1 MKPDSDAPRARPV
14 GVSLIAALFLI
25 TSAYLIV
32 VGAVML
38 LSSGAISMSS
48 GADLLGGLEVAG
60 PFMFLLIALVATAI
74 GVGLL
79 QLHNWARRLAILTTL
94 LGMVLLLPSVS
105 SAVLDYRIS
114 KLVWGGLGVMVR
126 AMIVWYLYQQP
137 VKEVFIH

>member
-1 MKPDSDAPRARPV
+1 MPRPI
-14 GVSLIAALFLI
+14 GVSLIAALFLL

-38 LSSGAISMSS
+38 LSPGAISMSS

-79 QLHNWARRLAILTTL
+79 RLHNWARRLAILTTL

-105 SAVLDYRIS
+105 SAVLDFRIS

-137 VKEVFIH
+137 VKEVFIR

>member
-1 MKPDSDAPRARPV
+1 
-14 GVSLIAALFLI
+14 
-25 TSAYLIV
+25 
-32 VGAVML
+32 
-38 LSSGAISMSS
+38 
-48 GADLLGGLEVAG
+48 
-60 PFMFLLIALVATAI
+60 LVATAI

>member
-1 MKPDSDAPRARPV
+1 MPRPI
-14 GVSLIAALFLI
+14 GVSLIATLFLL

-38 LSSGAISMSS
+38 LSPGTISMSA

-60 PFMFLLIALVATAI
+60 PYMFLLIALVGVAI
-74 GVGLL
+74 GGGLL
-79 QLHNWARRLAILTTL
+79 RLNNWARRLAILTAM
-94 LGMVLLLPSVS
+94 LGMVLLLPAVS
-105 SAVLDYRIS
+105 SAVLDFRIP

-137 VKEVFIH
+137 AREVFTH

>member
-1 MKPDSDAPRARPV
+1 MKPDSDAPRPV

-114 KLVWGGLGVMVR
+114 KLVRGGLGVMVR

>member
-1 MKPDSDAPRARPV
+1 MPRPI
-14 GVSLIAALFLI
+14 GVNLIAILFLL
-25 TSAYLIV
+25 TAAYLIV

-38 LSSGAISMSS
+38 LRPGTISMSA

-60 PFMFLLIALVATAI
+60 PYMFLLIAVVATAI

-79 QLHNWARRLAILTTL
+79 RLHNWARRLGILAAL
-94 LGMVLLLPSVS
+94 FGMVLLLPAVS
-105 SAVLDYRIS
+105 SAVLDFRIA

-137 VKEVFIH
+137 IKEAFTQ